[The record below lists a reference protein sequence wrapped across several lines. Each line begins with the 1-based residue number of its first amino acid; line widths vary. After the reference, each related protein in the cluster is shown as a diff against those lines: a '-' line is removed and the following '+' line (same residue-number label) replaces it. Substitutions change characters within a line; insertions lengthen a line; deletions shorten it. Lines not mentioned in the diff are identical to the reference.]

1 MSEPMQCEETA
12 PSSSGSSP
20 DASKPTGSPSPGTL
34 VWVKT
39 QGFPWW
45 PAKCISV
52 SPAGL
57 KVSYFNESAEAVV
70 TADKVLPFDDQ
81 PGLAD
86 KVLAGTGKPTMKKRL
101 SAAVAAAKAPGAKA
115 AAEAEAA
122 AAEEAEAEAAALAE
136 QWRSDGHDHL
146 RKRVARQFGKRL
158 AFGTITAWAPPD
170 GEDVALFHVQ
180 HDDGDEED
188 LDEEEAAAALQ
199 TYAGSADKDKARK
212 KEAAAGG
219 KKKRPAAGGAAEP
232 QKPKTAYARYI
243 EDARARIKGESPSAS
258 PSDVHSLA
266 LAAWKAAGK
275 EEKAPYDAAFTADKA
290 RYEKECAEAG
300 IEPAKRGRKS
310 GDGDA
315 APPQQPPVS
324 NGPAGQAAFA
334 LDQAKRTGAEAA
346 EKRRASGALE
356 PSGMGPSSIPHSG
369 GEEAARL
376 GRGAARRGS
385 ERAAARARR
394 RVRDLAEI

>member
-1 MSEPMQCEETA
+1 MTNAGDYQIEASDFEWLVGYLNEEELAPPVPVSPEAPLPTSPSADSEP
-12 PSSSGSSP
+12 GSL
-20 DASKPTGSPSPGTL
+20 DGVTLKP
-34 VWVKT
+34 
-39 QGFPWW
+39 
-45 PAKCISV
+45 I
-52 SPAGL
+52 
-57 KVSYFNESAEAVV
+57 E
-70 TADKVLPFDDQ
+70 VL
-81 PGLAD
+81 
-86 KVLAGTGKPTMKKRL
+86 
-101 SAAVAAAKAPGAKA
+101 
-115 AAEAEAA
+115 E
-122 AAEEAEAEAAALAE
+122 
-136 QWRSDGHDHL
+136 
-146 RKRVARQFGKRL
+146 
-158 AFGTITAWAPPD
+158 
-170 GEDVALFHVQ
+170 
-180 HDDGDEED
+180 
-188 LDEEEAAAALQ
+188 
-199 TYAGSADKDKARK
+199 
-212 KEAAAGG
+212 
-219 KKKRPAAGGAAEP
+219 
-232 QKPKTAYARYI
+232 KPKTAYARYI
-243 EDARARIKGESPSAS
+243 KDARARIKGESPSAS

-356 PSGMGPSSIPHSG
+356 PSGSGPSSIPHSG